1 MVCSRSLGGRR
12 EGDRGEKGR
21 AEGFYLVFQAVV
33 KNMILGHDFLQ
44 EGPVSPQLLTGSRAE
59 CLAQVRSTQAFPYL
73 ASPPHPLS
81 PQQIDRLGLIHFLY
95 TLLMPSQFLAQGHN
109 LFAERLKENAR
120 GKNLKGDTGLQ
131 ASPSSFMGT
140 STGSTE

>member
-81 PQQIDRLGLIHFLY
+81 PQQI
-95 TLLMPSQFLAQGHN
+95 LLLPQPW
-109 LFAERLKENAR
+109 R
-120 GKNLKGDTGLQ
+120 
-131 ASPSSFMGT
+131 
-140 STGSTE
+140 